1 MSISAQREKVTFTSD
16 GTRCAAWHYPG
27 TNGGCVVMA
36 GGFGVTKEPATDRFA
51 ERFSDAGFGVLAFDY
66 RRLGESGGEPRQ
78 VQGIRAQLADWE
90 AALACAAS
98 LPGTDPARLAIWG
111 FSLAGGHVFKIA
123 AAHPELAAAIAQTPN
138 AYGLPVVRNAG
149 KYQTRAAMLRMTGRA
164 IADGIG
170 GLIGREPLLVRL
182 CGEPGSVAVI
192 TQPDGRLGDA
202 ALNPGGR
209 YPQWRQEVAART
221 VLSIGTYSPARQ
233 ASRVRCPLLVLVA
246 DDDQTALAEPAV
258 RAAQRVPRGEL
269 ARIPGGHYAPFLD
282 GHEQA
287 VEAELAFLNRHLLET
302 A

>member
-1 MSISAQREKVTFTSD
+1 MNAPAPVKSNDPSSTIESNSVAFTFVQALAAELSGGKVEL
-16 GTRCAAWHYPG
+16 PG
-27 TNGGCVVMA
+27 FPHIVMR
-36 GGFGVTKEPATDRFA
+36 VQK
-51 ERFSDAGFGVLAFDY
+51 VLADETADSA
-66 RRLGESGGEPRQ
+66 RIVRVIGSEP
-78 VQGIRAQLADWE
+78 VLA
-90 AALACAAS
+90 
-98 LPGTDPARLAIWG
+98 T
-111 FSLAGGHVFKIA
+111 
-123 AAHPELAAAIAQTPN
+123 Q
-138 AYGLPVVRNAG
+138 
-149 KYQTRAAMLRMTGRA
+149 
-164 IADGIG
+164 
-170 GLIGREPLLVRL
+170 LVRMAN
-182 CGEPGSVAVI
+182 S
-192 TQPDGRLGDA
+192 A

-258 RAAQRVPRGEL
+258 RAAQRVHRGEL